1 MENIERKFEVL
12 KEEVFKNMANPDL
25 DLELCFPEEME
36 EGCEVKSYPYVKV
49 KYIVEGHDVY
59 EKEIDIDPEYWEKDV
74 KDLANFVAFQI
85 QRFMEEID
93 SVEYG
98 GE

>member
-1 MENIERKFEVL
+1 MEGGMKEKLEKL
-12 KEEVFKNMANPDL
+12 AEEVQKNMVNPDVNI
-25 DLELCFPEEME
+25 DVCFDEAR
-36 EGCEVKSYPYVKV
+36 GIPYLTVRYV
-49 KYIVEGHDVY
+49 VEGHSVH
-59 EKEIDIDPEYWEKDV
+59 EKRIDIDKEYWEKDL

-85 QRFMEEID
+85 EQFMEEID

>member
-1 MENIERKFEVL
+1 MNEEKFKQL
-12 KEEVFKNMANPDL
+12 AEEIKKNMVNPDL
-25 DLELCFPEEME
+25 DLELCFPNEEDSA
-36 EGCEVKSYPYVKV
+36 CETKKYPYLRVRYV
-49 KYIVEGHDVY
+49 VEGHDVY
-59 EKEIDIDPEYWEKDV
+59 EKEIDIDTEYWDKDV

-85 QRFMEEID
+85 QQFMEEID

>member
-1 MENIERKFEVL
+1 MEGGMKEKLERL
-12 KEEVFKNMANPDL
+12 AEEVQKNMANPDV
-25 DLELCFPEEME
+25 DIDVCFDETC
-36 EGCEVKSYPYVKV
+36 GVPYLTVRYV
-49 KYIVEGHDVY
+49 VEGHSVH
-59 EKEIDIDPEYWEKDV
+59 EKRIDIDKEYWEKDV

-85 QRFMEEID
+85 EQFMEEID

>member
-1 MENIERKFEVL
+1 MESGMKEKLERL
-12 KEEVFKNMANPDL
+12 AEEVQKNMANPDV
-25 DLELCFPEEME
+25 DIDVCFDEAF
-36 EGCEVKSYPYVKV
+36 GVPYLTVRYV
-49 KYIVEGHDVY
+49 VEGHSVH
-59 EKEIDIDPEYWEKDV
+59 EKRIDIDKEYWEKDL

-85 QRFMEEID
+85 EQFMEEID

>member
-1 MENIERKFEVL
+1 MEGAMKEKLERL
-12 KEEVFKNMANPDL
+12 AEEVQKNMANPDV
-25 DLELCFPEEME
+25 DIDVCFDESC
-36 EGCEVKSYPYVKV
+36 GVPYLTVRYV
-49 KYIVEGHDVY
+49 VEGHSVH
-59 EKEIDIDPEYWEKDV
+59 EKRIDIDKEYWEKDV

-85 QRFMEEID
+85 EQFMEEID

>member
-1 MENIERKFEVL
+1 MEGGMKEKLEKL
-12 KEEVFKNMANPDL
+12 AEEVQKNMVNPDV
-25 DLELCFPEEME
+25 DIDVCFAESC
-36 EGCEVKSYPYVKV
+36 GVPYLTVRYV
-49 KYIVEGHDVY
+49 VEGHSVH
-59 EKEIDIDPEYWEKDV
+59 EKRIEIDKEYWNKDV

-85 QRFMEEID
+85 EQFMEEID

>member
-1 MENIERKFEVL
+1 MKEKLERL
-12 KEEVFKNMANPDL
+12 AEEVQKNMANPDV
-25 DLELCFPEEME
+25 DIDVCFDETC
-36 EGCEVKSYPYVKV
+36 GVPYLTVRYV
-49 KYIVEGHDVY
+49 VEGHSVH
-59 EKEIDIDPEYWEKDV
+59 EKRIDIDKEYWEKDL

-85 QRFMEEID
+85 EQFMEEID

>member
-1 MENIERKFEVL
+1 MEGGMKEKLEKL
-12 KEEVFKNMANPDL
+12 AEEVQKNMANPDV
-25 DLELCFPEEME
+25 DIDVCFDESC
-36 EGCEVKSYPYVKV
+36 GVPYLTVRYV
-49 KYIVEGHDVY
+49 VEGHSVH
-59 EKEIDIDPEYWEKDV
+59 EKRIEIGKEYWEKDL

-85 QRFMEEID
+85 EQFMEEID

>member
-1 MENIERKFEVL
+1 MEGGMKEKLERL
-12 KEEVFKNMANPDL
+12 AEEVQKNMANPDV
-25 DLELCFPEEME
+25 DIDVCFDDAR
-36 EGCEVKSYPYVKV
+36 GVPYLTVRYV
-49 KYIVEGHDVY
+49 VEGHSVH
-59 EKEIDIDPEYWEKDV
+59 EKRIDIDKEYWEKDL

-85 QRFMEEID
+85 EQFMEEID

>member
-1 MENIERKFEVL
+1 MEGGIKEKLEKL
-12 KEEVFKNMANPDL
+12 AEEVQKNMANPDV
-25 DLELCFPEEME
+25 DIDVCFDEAR
-36 EGCEVKSYPYVKV
+36 GVPYLTVRYV
-49 KYIVEGHDVY
+49 VEGHSVH
-59 EKEIDIDPEYWEKDV
+59 EKRIDIDKEYWEKDL

-85 QRFMEEID
+85 EQFMEEID

>member
-1 MENIERKFEVL
+1 MEGGIKEKLERL
-12 KEEVFKNMANPDL
+12 AEEIQKNMANPDV
-25 DLELCFPEEME
+25 DIDVCFD
-36 EGCEVKSYPYVKV
+36 GACGVPYLTVRYV
-49 KYIVEGHDVY
+49 VEGHSVH
-59 EKEIDIDPEYWEKDV
+59 EKRIDIDKEYWEKDV

-85 QRFMEEID
+85 EQFMGEID

>member
-1 MENIERKFEVL
+1 MNLEEKFKL
-12 KEEVFKNMANPDL
+12 LSEEVIRNMANPDI
-25 DLELCFPEEME
+25 DLELCFPNERDES
-36 EGCEVKSYPYVKV
+36 CEVKKYPYIKV
-49 KYIVEGHDVY
+49 RYVIEEHDVY

-85 QRFMEEID
+85 QQFMEEID

>member
-1 MENIERKFEVL
+1 MEGGMKEKLERL
-12 KEEVFKNMANPDL
+12 AEEVQKNMANPDV
-25 DLELCFPEEME
+25 DIDVCFDEAR
-36 EGCEVKSYPYVKV
+36 GAPYLTVRYV
-49 KYIVEGHDVY
+49 VEGHSVH
-59 EKEIDIDPEYWEKDV
+59 EKRIDIDKEYWEKDL

-85 QRFMEEID
+85 EQFMEEID

>member
-1 MENIERKFEVL
+1 MEGAMKEKLERL
-12 KEEVFKNMANPDL
+12 AEEVQKNMANPDV
-25 DLELCFPEEME
+25 DVDVCFDDASGVPYLTVRYVVEEHS
-36 EGCEVKSYPYVKV
+36 V
-49 KYIVEGHDVY
+49 H
-59 EKEIDIDPEYWEKDV
+59 EKRIDIDKESWEKDV

-85 QRFMEEID
+85 EQFMEEID

>member
-1 MENIERKFEVL
+1 MEGGMKEKLERL
-12 KEEVFKNMANPDL
+12 AEEVQKNMANPDV
-25 DLELCFPEEME
+25 DIDVCFDEAR
-36 EGCEVKSYPYVKV
+36 GVPYLTVRYV
-49 KYIVEGHDVY
+49 VEGHSVH
-59 EKEIDIDPEYWEKDV
+59 EKRIDIDKEYWEKDL

-85 QRFMEEID
+85 EQFMEQID

>member
-1 MENIERKFEVL
+1 MEGDIKEKLEKL
-12 KEEVFKNMANPDL
+12 AEEVQKNMANPDV
-25 DLELCFPEEME
+25 DIDVCFDETCGVPYLTVRYVVEEHS
-36 EGCEVKSYPYVKV
+36 V
-49 KYIVEGHDVY
+49 H
-59 EKEIDIDPEYWEKDV
+59 EKRIDIDKEYWEKDL

-85 QRFMEEID
+85 EQFMEEID

>member
-1 MENIERKFEVL
+1 MEGGIKEKLERL
-12 KEEVFKNMANPDL
+12 AEEVQKNMANPDV
-25 DLELCFPEEME
+25 DIDVCFDEAR
-36 EGCEVKSYPYVKV
+36 GAPYLTVRYV
-49 KYIVEGHDVY
+49 VEGHSVH
-59 EKEIDIDPEYWEKDV
+59 EKRIDIDKEYWEKDL

-85 QRFMEEID
+85 EQFMEEID

>member
-1 MENIERKFEVL
+1 MEGGIKEKLERL
-12 KEEVFKNMANPDL
+12 AEEIQKNMANPDV
-25 DLELCFPEEME
+25 DIDVCFDET
-36 EGCEVKSYPYVKV
+36 CRVPYLTVRYV
-49 KYIVEGHDVY
+49 VEGHSVH
-59 EKEIDIDPEYWEKDV
+59 EKRIDIDKEYWEKDV

-85 QRFMEEID
+85 EQFMEEID

>member
-1 MENIERKFEVL
+1 MEGGMKEKLERL
-12 KEEVFKNMANPDL
+12 AEEIQKNMANPDV
-25 DLELCFPEEME
+25 DVDVCFDEAR
-36 EGCEVKSYPYVKV
+36 GVPYLTVRYV
-49 KYIVEGHDVY
+49 VEGHSVH
-59 EKEIDIDPEYWEKDV
+59 EKRIDIDKEYWEKDL

-85 QRFMEEID
+85 EQFMEEID